1 MTSEELK
8 AGIVD
13 TLLKIADR
21 FGVPC
26 VILAVVIWFGREAAV
41 ALHTTLIQPVVESH
55 IEFLDATRQT
65 LAEIGQTQEKQAQT
79 LQEIASSQRQ
89 VQDALRT
96 ARVVVP
102 ETDETQRN

>member
-1 MTSEELK
+1 MTAEELK
-8 AGIVD
+8 AGLVD

-55 IEFLDATRQT
+55 IEFLEATRTT
-65 LAEIGQTQEKQAQT
+65 LSEIGATQEKQAQT
-79 LQEIASSQRQ
+79 LQEIASGQRQ
-89 VQDALRT
+89 VQETLRT
-96 ARVVVP
+96 VKIITSGSDP
-102 ETDETQRN
+102 QN

>member
-1 MTSEELK
+1 MTAEELK
-8 AGIVD
+8 AGLVD

-55 IEFLDATRQT
+55 IEFLDATRTT
-65 LAEIGQTQEKQAQT
+65 LSEIGATQEKQAET
-79 LQEIASSQRQ
+79 LEEIARGQR
-89 VQDALRT
+89 DIGERLRT
-96 ARVVVP
+96 VKVITP
-102 ETDETQRN
+102 DDEPKN

>member
-1 MTSEELK
+1 MTAEELK
-8 AGIVD
+8 AGLVD

-55 IEFLDATRQT
+55 IEFLDATRET
-65 LAEIGQTQEKQAQT
+65 LSEIGATQEKQAQT
-79 LQEIASSQRQ
+79 LQEIAHGQRQ
-89 VQDALRT
+89 VQETLRT
-96 ARVVVP
+96 VKVITSGSDP
-102 ETDETQRN
+102 QN

>member
-1 MTSEELK
+1 MTAEELK
-8 AGIVD
+8 AGLVD

-55 IEFLDATRQT
+55 IEFLDATRET
-65 LAEIGQTQEKQAQT
+65 LTEIGHTQDKQAET
-79 LQEIASSQRQ
+79 LEEIARGQR
-89 VQDALRT
+89 DIGERLRT
-96 ARVVVP
+96 VKVIAP
-102 ETDETQRN
+102 EDEPKN